1 MNLFLG
7 SPRTPICAID
17 HMVTPTQIICA
28 VIDTTTVNM
37 INLVI
42 AVYIALMAPLFS
54 DQTMNSEV
62 LTFTVMGDF
71 NTEIPSLIT
80 ALCKTERIFMLKAY
94 EVALVDRLYKIP
106 SKFRTYWYI
115 RLYKITIEIVEQS
128 IHHQVSTGA
137 EQYAGKGNCIWAQ
150 NESSARSARRM
161 RGQRCSL
168 GRRRTVIRWRRLR
181 RLIHGNG
188 SKKAFNYFATV
199 DQTGQSRD
207 GVALATKHRL
217 VPLRTM

>member
-1 MNLFLG
+1 
-7 SPRTPICAID
+7 
-17 HMVTPTQIICA
+17 MVTPTQIICA

-94 EVALVDRLYKIP
+94 EAALVDADQDVVLDSMNILSIEFALLHQRKKWRISWDRLYKIP
-106 SKFRTYWYI
+106 SKF
-115 RLYKITIEIVEQS
+115 
-128 IHHQVSTGA
+128 
-137 EQYAGKGNCIWAQ
+137 
-150 NESSARSARRM
+150 
-161 RGQRCSL
+161 
-168 GRRRTVIRWRRLR
+168 
-181 RLIHGNG
+181 
-188 SKKAFNYFATV
+188 
-199 DQTGQSRD
+199 
-207 GVALATKHRL
+207 
-217 VPLRTM
+217 

>member
-94 EVALVDRLYKIP
+94 EAALVDADQDVVLDSMNILSIEFALLHQRKKWRISWDRLYKIP

-168 GRRRTVIRWRRLR
+168 GRRRTVIR
-181 RLIHGNG
+181 
-188 SKKAFNYFATV
+188 
-199 DQTGQSRD
+199 
-207 GVALATKHRL
+207 
-217 VPLRTM
+217 